1 MSTTP
6 PALTGLVAAVL
17 ADDGTA
23 AWTKAVP
30 RRVAAL
36 LDVMPAPVRAAVRG
50 AAVAIDAYAVAR
62 TGRRLSA
69 LGAEEREHVMTS
81 LAAHPALLPL
91 LDAVK
96 VPLLLAAGTER
107 MLHHGPTPAGST
119 PGHPPLDG
127 TSSGARPSGRTP
139 LGAIHPGRTSSGAT
153 PSGPTPSARTP
164 RGGTPP
170 GPTSS
175 GAKPPGPT
183 PSGRAAHPGPTPPG
197 PTSSMSAPEDPPL
210 DCTPS
215 PDWPARS
222 TADAV
227 VVGSGAGGAMAARTL
242 AAAGMRVVVVEEGE
256 HHSTASF
263 GRRAP
268 LDRFMSLYRD
278 GGATVAVGNPPVV
291 LPVGRAVGG
300 TTVVNSGTCYRTPE
314 HVVARWLGHHGFAA
328 AEGFAAHLDEV
339 ERALRV
345 APQPLDVLGANGRL
359 ALAGARELGW
369 TAAPLRRNA
378 PGCRGSCQCVVGC
391 PTGAKQ
397 SVQLSVLPEACAAG
411 ARIVTGA
418 RVRRIL
424 TDRDGPA
431 GPRAAGVLARRP
443 DGSELEILS
452 PLVVVAAGALHTPP
466 LLRRSGLGGHPRLGR
481 NLSVHP
487 AISVAGRFGQP
498 VTAWQG
504 VLQSVGVEHLRAD
517 GILIEATA
525 APPGMSSFVP
535 PGTGR
540 ELRQELEQTERLAT
554 LGAMIADRPS
564 GRVLGRGRPLPRYDL
579 AARDAGRLLRAQRA
593 MGRLLFAAG
602 AEEVLTGV
610 PRAPRARTPAQLEAL
625 LDTVSARHLHVSAFH
640 PTGTVAAGADPE
652 WSPADP
658 EGRLRGVH
666 GVLIADGSVLP
677 SCPEVNPQL
686 SIMAAALAVTRR
698 LVTRAG

>member
-1 MSTTP
+1 MSRTP
-6 PALTGLVAAVL
+6 RSLDGLAAALL

-23 AWTKAVP
+23 DWTRAVP
-30 RRVAAL
+30 RRVTAL
-36 LDVMPAPVRAAVRG
+36 LDAMPAPARAAVHG
-50 AAVAIDAYAVAR
+50 AAAAIDAYAVAR
-62 TGRRLSA
+62 TGRRLLA
-69 LGAEEREHVMTS
+69 LGPVEREHVMAS
-81 LAAHPALLPL
+81 LAARRALLPL

-107 MLHHGPTPAGST
+107 MLHRSPTPAV
-119 PGHPPLDG
+119 
-127 TSSGARPSGRTP
+127 
-139 LGAIHPGRTSSGAT
+139 
-153 PSGPTPSARTP
+153 
-164 RGGTPP
+164 
-170 GPTSS
+170 
-175 GAKPPGPT
+175 
-183 PSGRAAHPGPTPPG
+183 
-197 PTSSMSAPEDPPL
+197 SAPEDPPL

-215 PDWPARS
+215 RDWPTRS

-242 AAAGMRVVVVEEGE
+242 AEAGLSVVVVEEGA

-263 GRRAP
+263 GQRAP
-268 LDRFMSLYRD
+268 LDRFLDLYRD
-278 GGATVAVGNPPVV
+278 GGATIAVGNPPLV

-300 TTVVNSGTCYRTPE
+300 TTVVNSGTCYRTPDQ
-314 HVVARWLGHHGFAA
+314 VVARWLGRHGFAA
-328 AEGFAAHLDEV
+328 AEGFGAHLDEV
-339 ERALRV
+339 ERTLRV
-345 APQPLDVLGANGRL
+345 ARQPLDVIGGNGLL
-359 ALAGARELGW
+359 ALAGAEALGW

-397 SVQLSVLPEACAAG
+397 SVQLSVLPAACAAG
-411 ARIVTGA
+411 ARIVTHA

-487 AISVAGRFGQP
+487 AISVAGRFSHP
-498 VTAWQG
+498 VTGSRG

-525 APPGMSSFVP
+525 APPGMSSFVL
-535 PGTGR
+535 PGVGR
-540 ELRQELEQTERLAT
+540 ELRGELERTERLAT

-564 GRVLGRGRPLPRYDL
+564 GRVLGRDRPLPRYGL

-610 PRAPRARTPAQLEAL
+610 PRVPRARNLAQLEAL
-625 LDTVSARHLHVSAFH
+625 LDTVSVRDLHVSAFH
-640 PTGTVAAGADPE
+640 PTGTAAAGGDPQQA
-652 WSPADP
+652 PADP

-686 SIMAAALAVTRR
+686 SIMAAALAVAGRF
-698 LVTRAG
+698 VARAG

>member
-1 MSTTP
+1 MSGSAD
-6 PALTGLVAAVL
+6 ALTGLVAAVL

-23 AWTKAVP
+23 GWTRAVP

-36 LDVMPAPVRAAVRG
+36 LDAMPAPARTAVRG
-50 AAVAIDAYAVAR
+50 AATVIDAYAVAR
-62 TGRRLSA
+62 TGKRLSA
-69 LGAEEREHVMTS
+69 LGPVDREQVMAS
-81 LAAHPALLPL
+81 LAARRALLPL

-107 MLHHGPTPAGST
+107 MLHHGPA
-119 PGHPPLDG
+119 
-127 TSSGARPSGRTP
+127 
-139 LGAIHPGRTSSGAT
+139 
-153 PSGPTPSARTP
+153 PTVSA
-164 RGGTPP
+164 
-170 GPTSS
+170 
-175 GAKPPGPT
+175 
-183 PSGRAAHPGPTPPG
+183 AA
-197 PTSSMSAPEDPPL
+197 DPPL

-215 PDWPARS
+215 TGWPTRS

-227 VVGSGAGGAMAARTL
+227 VIGSGAGGAMAARTL
-242 AAAGMRVVVVEEGE
+242 AAAGMRVVVLEEGE
-256 HHSTASF
+256 HHTTASF
-263 GRRAP
+263 GRRPP
-268 LDRFMSLYRD
+268 LDRFLDLYRD
-278 GGATVAVGNPPVV
+278 GGATIAVGSPPLV

-300 TTVVNSGTCYRTPE
+300 TTVVNSGTCYRTPD

-328 AEGFAAHLDEV
+328 AEGFGTRLDEV
-339 ERALRV
+339 ERVLRV
-345 APQPLDVLGANGRL
+345 APQPLDVLGENGL
-359 ALAGARELGW
+359 IALAGARELGW
-369 TAAPLRRNA
+369 AAAPLRRNA

-397 SVQLSVLPEACAAG
+397 SVQLSVLPGACASG

-431 GPRAAGVLARRP
+431 GPRAAGVLACRP
-443 DGSELEILS
+443 DGSELEILG

-487 AISVAGRFGQP
+487 AVSVAGRFRHP
-498 VTAWQG
+498 VTGRQG
-504 VLQSVGVEHLRAD
+504 VLQSVGVERLRAD

-525 APPGMSSFVP
+525 APPGMTSFVL
-535 PGTGR
+535 PGVGR
-540 ELRQELEQTERLAT
+540 ALRRELEQADRLAT

-564 GRVLGRGRPLPRYDL
+564 GRVLGRGRPLLRYDL
-579 AARDAGRLLRAQRA
+579 AARDAARLLRAERA

-610 PRAPRARTPAQLEAL
+610 PRAPRARTPEQLEAV
-625 LDTVSARHLHVSAFH
+625 LDTVSARDLHVSAFH
-640 PTGTVAAGADPE
+640 PTGTVAAGADPQR
-652 WSPADP
+652 SPADP
-658 EGRLRGVH
+658 EGRLRGVE

-686 SIMAAALAVTRR
+686 SIMAAASAVARR
-698 LVTRAG
+698 WVARAR